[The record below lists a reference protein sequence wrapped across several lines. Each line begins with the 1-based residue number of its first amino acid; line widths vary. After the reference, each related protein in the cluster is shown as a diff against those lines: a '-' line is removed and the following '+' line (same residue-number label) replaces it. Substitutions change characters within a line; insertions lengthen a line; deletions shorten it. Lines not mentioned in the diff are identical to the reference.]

1 MVLSYKDC
9 IKIAL
14 KHENEV
20 LTASQVLELF
30 EYSPNTNVTDTKIY
44 RDEIVRRVDRTFN
57 KYRVL
62 VPRYLIPKRRLYNNI
77 F

>member
-1 MVLSYKDC
+1 MVLSYKEC

-30 EYSPNTNVTDTKIY
+30 EYSPNTNVTDTKVY
-44 RDEIVRRVDRTFN
+44 RDEIVRRVDREHN

-62 VPRYLIPKRRLYNNI
+62 VHRYLIPKE
-77 F
+77 